1 MTRNI
6 SGPSSIALA
15 SLTPGQIAFIKS
27 LPKAE
32 LHAHLN
38 GCIPLSCL
46 QELIRLAT
54 LDPSQVVAIR
64 EVLGRLQSSAEFD
77 DIDEVFEL
85 FPAIYTLTATPE
97 TLAFATR
104 AVLKDFLEGDDRQ
117 CSHLELRTT
126 PRRTKHMSRLEYLET
141 VLSEVEKYS
150 ADEAALIVSI
160 DRRMSV
166 EEVEE
171 CVDTAIRLKRRGRR
185 VVGMDLCGDP
195 KVFHVQIC
203 WWRLLT

>member
-6 SGPSSIALA
+6 AGPGSIALA
-15 SLTPGQIAFIKS
+15 SLTPAQIAFIKS

-46 QELIRLAT
+46 QELARLAA
-54 LDPSQVVAIR
+54 LDPSQLVAIR
-64 EVLGRLQSSAEFD
+64 EVLERLQSSAEFNN
-77 DIDEVFEL
+77 IDEVFEL
-85 FPAIYTLTATPE
+85 FPAIYALTSTPE
-97 TLAFATR
+97 TIAFVTR
-104 AVLKDFLEGDDRQ
+104 AVLKDFLEGEDRQ
-117 CSHLELRTT
+117 CSYLELRTT
-126 PRRTKHMSRLEYLET
+126 PRRTKHMSRLEYLEA
-141 VLSEVEKYS
+141 VLSEIEKYS

-166 EEVEE
+166 EDVQE
-171 CVDTAIRLKRRGRR
+171 CVDTATYLKRRGRR

-195 KVFHVQIC
+195 KVCHV
-203 WWRLLT
+203 